1 MYTTSLH
8 PQVGGR
14 ALSMSPP
21 TKVAFSLPHSNNEE
35 KRRKTQNGAKAKDI
49 GGEEKSGRGGGGK
62 VVDENQKHH
71 QQDGEGADGN
81 FSSSGSSTFSDGEED
96 HPPFI
101 RWPSC
106 ISIIKMCLRG
116 SV

>member
-1 MYTTSLH
+1 MYTTSLL

-21 TKVAFSLPHSNNEE
+21 TKVAFSLPHSNNEG
-35 KRRKTQNGAKAKDI
+35 KRGTTQNGEKTKDK
-49 GGEEKSGRGGGGK
+49 GCEEKSRRGGEGK
-62 VVDENQKHH
+62 VVDENQKHE
-71 QQDGEGADGN
+71 QQDGEGADGS
-81 FSSSGSSTFSDGEED
+81 FSSLGSSTFSDGEED

-106 ISIIKMCLRG
+106 LSIIKMCLRG

>member
-1 MYTTSLH
+1 
-8 PQVGGR
+8 
-14 ALSMSPP
+14 MSPP

-35 KRRKTQNGAKAKDI
+35 KRGATQNGEKTKDK
-49 GGEEKSGRGGGGK
+49 GCEEKSRRGGEGK
-62 VVDENQKHH
+62 VVDENQKHQ
-71 QQDGEGADGN
+71 QQDEEGADGN

-101 RWPSC
+101 RWQSC

>member
-1 MYTTSLH
+1 MCTTSLL

-21 TKVAFSLPHSNNEE
+21 TKVAFSLPHSNNEG
-35 KRRKTQNGAKAKDI
+35 KRGTTQNGEKTKDK
-49 GGEEKSGRGGGGK
+49 GCEEKSRRGGEGK
-62 VVDENQKHH
+62 VVDENQEHH

-101 RWPSC
+101 RWTSC
-106 ISIIKMCLRG
+106 ISIIKMCLGG